1 MNRRRF
7 VKLSTM
13 AALANPI
20 KGMVSSK
27 SKKHSNRSKGHIAVI
42 GAGAFGGWTAFPRYR
57 RCNIGIGT
65 IVASGLGDGRAGFVP
80 PVAAGWHE
88 ESSKPHPS
96 SLLRR
101 LREVF

>member
-27 SKKHSNRSKGHIAVI
+27 SIKHSNTSKGHIAVI
-42 GAGAFGGWTAFPRYR
+42 GAGAFGG
-57 RCNIGIGT
+57 
-65 IVASGLGDGRAGFVP
+65 
-80 PVAAGWHE
+80 
-88 ESSKPHPS
+88 
-96 SLLRR
+96 
-101 LREVF
+101 

>member
-42 GAGAFGGWTAFPRYR
+42 GAGAFGGWTAFHLLNRGYKITLLDAWGP
-57 RCNIGIGT
+57 GT
-65 IVASGLGDGRAGFVP
+65 VSYTHLTLPTTPYV
-80 PVAAGWHE
+80 
-88 ESSKPHPS
+88 
-96 SLLRR
+96 
-101 LREVF
+101 